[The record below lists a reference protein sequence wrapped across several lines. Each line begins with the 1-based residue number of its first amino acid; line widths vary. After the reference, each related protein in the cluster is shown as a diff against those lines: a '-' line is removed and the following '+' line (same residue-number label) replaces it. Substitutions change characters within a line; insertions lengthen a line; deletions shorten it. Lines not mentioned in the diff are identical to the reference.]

1 MAADIIARG
10 MAANAGKG
18 GGGGGGATYDMV
30 QYTDKDG
37 NVYYRLT
44 ENGENVGDAI
54 KIPVPK
60 VAELRSGT
68 VKKCTVAD
76 NPVPGYK
83 VGDEYMDFIIDTD
96 DKPDTGDEK
105 HVYILVSE
113 LKDTDAEKID
123 FNKSDASIITSKNV
137 NDALNEIGVLA
148 SAKTEAAEG
157 KNGLMSAYDKNKLDN
172 IGTFKDDESMK
183 LAIDGMFNGYDMS
196 GLDPDDD
203 DGIADHADIE
213 DIFSDDA
220 PPPASREPE
229 TQGSFTSLS
238 ADEIDDIFGEGTTTP
253 TTPDDSDE
261 EDGEDTDLDTGDID
275 DILGV

>member
-18 GGGGGGATYDMV
+18 GSGGGGATYDMV

-60 VAELRSGT
+60 VNELRSGT
-68 VKKCTVAD
+68 VKKCVVD
-76 NPVPGYK
+76 NDPVPGYK
-83 VGDEYMDFIIDTD
+83 VGDEYMDFVIDTD
-96 DKPDTGDEK
+96 GKPDTGDEK

-123 FNKSDASIITSKNV
+123 FNKSDASIITAKNV
-137 NDALNEIGVLA
+137 NDALNEIGILA
-148 SAKTEAAEG
+148 GE
-157 KNGLMSAYDKNKLDN
+157 KNGLMSSYDKTKLDGM
-172 IGTFKDDESMK
+172 GTFKDDESMK
-183 LAIDGMFNGYDMS
+183 LAIDGLFSGYDMS

-213 DIFSDDA
+213 DIFNNPTPIQPSG
-220 PPPASREPE
+220 SQS
-229 TQGSFTSLS
+229 QGSFSDLS
-238 ADEIDDIFGEGTTTP
+238 SDEIDDIFGGRT
-253 TTPDDSDE
+253 TTPDDSD
-261 EDGEDTDLDTGDID
+261 GENTDLDTDDID
-275 DILGV
+275 NILGI